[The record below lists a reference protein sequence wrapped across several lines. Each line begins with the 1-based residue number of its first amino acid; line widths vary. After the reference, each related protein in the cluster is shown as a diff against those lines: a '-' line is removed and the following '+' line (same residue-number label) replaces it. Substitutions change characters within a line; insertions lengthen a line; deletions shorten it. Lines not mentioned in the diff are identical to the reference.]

1 MDLYNPHAVR
11 HLRCRLHSP
20 AADVPDV
27 LVLEIRGRLGG
38 RRPRRRV
45 SVKVEPVQGPPRA
58 TCAAILTLRALS
70 KLCDVGIIQV
80 QAPSRS
86 GPWSLRG
93 PHVRNSFLAPAGRRG
108 RIHGKSTF
116 SREKGGIP
124 RAAQKSRS

>member
-45 SVKVEPVQGPPRA
+45 SVKVEPLRLTLTA
-58 TCAAILTLRALS
+58 TRAAILTLCALS
-70 KLCDVGIIQV
+70 KAL
-80 QAPSRS
+80 
-86 GPWSLRG
+86 
-93 PHVRNSFLAPAGRRG
+93 
-108 RIHGKSTF
+108 
-116 SREKGGIP
+116 
-124 RAAQKSRS
+124 